1 MQGLKSSDRRQV
13 TSDES
18 KAGFRSQESEEQGL
32 ETDGLVIEDC
42 RVEISEELPAEQLL
56 DQLGRFHFEVGGDV
70 PKNGVKGSEAN
81 LFVCGHGHVMLR
93 TFRRG
98 G

>member
-1 MQGLKSSDRRQV
+1 M
-13 TSDES
+13 TSDE
-18 KAGFRSQESEEQGL
+18 RESR
-32 ETDGLVIEDC
+32 

-56 DQLGRFHFEVGGDV
+56 DQLGRFHFEVAGDV

-81 LFVCGHGHVMLR
+81 FFVCGHGHVMLC

>member
-1 MQGLKSSDRRQV
+1 V
-13 TSDES
+13 TSDE
-18 KAGFRSQESEEQGL
+18 RESR
-32 ETDGLVIEDC
+32 

-81 LFVCGHGHVMLR
+81 LFVCGHGARPYCRLLTINCGVGLKADATWLSAVR
-93 TFRRG
+93 DRRYR
-98 G
+98 